1 MTIFA
6 GGENLERLDNWTVA
20 EHVSS
25 MTVLDFK
32 DHLNTVFSRVNQD
45 PELLAYAH
53 NQIKSLEGKRNPKRD
68 LQAIADEIAK
78 VLDSNGYITWA
89 QAKVMFGL
97 KKAQTFLR
105 IMNRIPEAIRSNKL
119 HRNGYRN
126 WYYHRDIDP
135 SKWIASHDEGPINL
149 NQDPQAVAEALS
161 QLVFTQHS
169 DKSRVNVEQI
179 LVKQKSMF
187 RLPDKFTTLKFKE
200 WAEHYLTPIMSVN
213 GYIPNPNRKVYIK
226 Q

>member
-6 GGENLERLDNWTVA
+6 GGENLEKLDNWTVA

-32 DHLNTVFSRVNQD
+32 DHLNTVISRVNQD
-45 PELLAYAH
+45 PELLAYVH
-53 NQIKSLEGKRNPKRD
+53 NQIKSLERKRNPKRN

-78 VLDSNGYITWA
+78 VLDSNGYITWK
-89 QAKVMFGL
+89 QAKDSYDLDNAKQFERV
-97 KKAQTFLR
+97 
-105 IMNRIPEAIRSNKL
+105 MNRVPEATRSNKL

-149 NQDPQAVAEALS
+149 NQDPQAVADAVL
-161 QLVFTQHS
+161 QIVLTRYGN
-169 DKSRVNVEQI
+169 DPAVNIQKI
-179 LVKQKSMF
+179 LTKEKSMF
-187 RLPDKFTTLKFKE
+187 RLPDKFNAAKFKE
-200 WAEHYLTPIMSVN
+200 WAIRHIEPQMLAN
-213 GYIPNPNRKVYIK
+213 GYVPTQPRKVFRK